1 MNKFDSLTPQYLY
14 ILHRNISYRE
24 RRTYV
29 FYGIL
34 AHELVV
40 YSKEKASWE
49 YLIRSLRTLHLKQD
63 IFMGPSE
70 QRFPVALSH
79 QKPSNHLDW
88 LSCVCSYLEHS
99 PSIEQSTDKIQS
111 CYLHNVCL
119 FDLVF
124 RHFNFRA
131 KVLLLHSHI
140 KSRALIQIG
149 LLLPRAK
156 VILSV
161 LLKCKQVLLFPNCV
175 CVHY

>member
-1 MNKFDSLTPQYLY
+1 MNKFNSLTPQYLY

-111 CYLHNVCL
+111 CYLQNVCL
-119 FDLVF
+119 FGLGFRSSEQRFLV
-124 RHFNFRA
+124 A
-131 KVLLLHSHI
+131 LSHH
-140 KSRALIQIG
+140 
-149 LLLPRAK
+149 
-156 VILSV
+156 LSHCLV
-161 LLKCKQVLLFPNCV
+161 VPGF
-175 CVHY
+175 

>member
-1 MNKFDSLTPQYLY
+1 MNKIHLLTPQDLY

-88 LSCVCSYLEHS
+88 LSCVCFYLEHS

-119 FDLVF
+119 FDLGF

-131 KVLLLHSHI
+131 KVSCCTLASKVKQSSGLC
-140 KSRALIQIG
+140 
-149 LLLPRAK
+149 LLLPKA
-156 VILSV
+156 LY
-161 LLKCKQVLLFPNCV
+161 P
-175 CVHY
+175 Y

>member
-1 MNKFDSLTPQYLY
+1 MKKARSKTKPKTKTNTFDSLTPQYLY
-14 ILHRNISYRE
+14 ILYRNISYRE

-88 LSCVCSYLEHS
+88 LSCVCSYLKHS
-99 PSIEQSTDKIQS
+99 PSIEQSTDKVQS
-111 CYLHNVCL
+111 CYPHNVCQ
-119 FDLVF
+119 FDLEF
-124 RHFNFRA
+124 RHRNFRA
-131 KVLLLHSHI
+131 KVSYCT
-140 KSRALIQIG
+140 LISK
-149 LLLPRAK
+149 AE
-156 VILSV
+156 
-161 LLKCKQVLLFPNCV
+161 
-175 CVHY
+175 

>member
-1 MNKFDSLTPQYLY
+1 MNKFNSLTPQYLY

-111 CYLHNVCL
+111 CYPHNVCL
-119 FDLVF
+119 FVWSMIQVL
-124 RHFNFRA
+124 RA
-131 KVLLLHSHI
+131 KIS
-140 KSRALIQIG
+140 SCPLISKAEQSSGLIVMC
-149 LLLPRAK
+149 LLLPRA
-156 VILSV
+156 LP
-161 LLKCKQVLLFPNCV
+161 F
-175 CVHY
+175 Y

>member
-1 MNKFDSLTPQYLY
+1 MNKFNPLTSHYLY

-88 LSCVCSYLEHS
+88 LSCVCSFLE
-99 PSIEQSTDKIQS
+99 KAGA
-111 CYLHNVCL
+111 NVTIPVL
-119 FDLVF
+119 YTVSQQVTFWIRNYSVWAVWAV
-124 RHFNFRA
+124 RA
-131 KVLLLHSHI
+131 VRKKKWI
-140 KSRALIQIG
+140 
-149 LLLPRAK
+149 
-156 VILSV
+156 
-161 LLKCKQVLLFPNCV
+161 
-175 CVHY
+175 